1 MHQSILDA
9 VNQQLNYAVHWKA
22 WGTEGTS
29 NSLYQGSNHQHV
41 LVLRINA
48 PESLA
53 FGVSREQEAIIL
65 NAIQAYPWGLR
76 VELNNP
82 KQGWCVMRHHGMS
95 LEGSD
100 LTPLMKRQL
109 LLAVSDY
116 QQMGLDSNLS
126 HTNYNALFSLY
137 RKQLSTLTESSFW
150 LEQLDQL
157 EQGLQ
162 QLPVVPFC
170 LTHHDLHLGNLCW
183 QDNQIHLIDWEYA
196 RIGNPW
202 FDAFA
207 LFKYCH
213 ITVDEIK
220 KLPAWSHLSNV
231 AFNQGLSQAER
242 LSQRL
247 EALWYKVRC

>member
-1 MHQSILDA
+1 MHQSVLDI
-9 VNQQLNYAVHWKA
+9 VNQQLNYSVHWKA

-53 FGVSREQEAIIL
+53 FGVDREQEAIIL
-65 NAIQAYPWGLR
+65 NAIQDYPWGLQ
-76 VELNNP
+76 VELNAP
-82 KQGWCVMRHHGMS
+82 KQGWCVMRHHGIS
-95 LEGSD
+95 LEGVE

-109 LLAVSDY
+109 LMAVSDY
-116 QQMGLDSNLS
+116 QQITLDAILKRADYNGLFN
-126 HTNYNALFSLY
+126 LY
-137 RKQLSTLTESSFW
+137 RKQLFSQTESSFW

-157 EQGLQ
+157 EQDLQ
-162 QLPVVPFC
+162 QLPIVPFC

-202 FDAFA
+202 FDAFS

-213 ITVDEIK
+213 ITLDKIA
-220 KLPAWSHLSNV
+220 KLPALCHLSN
-231 AFNQGLSQAER
+231 AEFNQGMYQAER
-242 LSQRL
+242 LCQRL
-247 EALWYKVRC
+247 DALWYKARS